1 MDIEKI
7 SKYLLYGLFGVSA
20 LIFICFFIFGFGNEY
35 EADPTKNNPA
45 LTDVVIVWSLILAVV
60 AFVGMIV
67 AYIMY
72 IRQHGVEK
80 SLFYTWGLPIVT
92 LIIGAVIGFANRHD
106 TLLINGHQ
114 WNTPEDSP
122 EPFKH
127 AGEIIISDASIISV
141 IILAIIAIAAII
153 WSLVKRK

>member
-20 LIFICFFIFGFGNEY
+20 LIFVLFFIIGFGNEY

-45 LTDVVIVWSLILAVV
+45 LTDVVIVWSLILSVV

-80 SLFYTWGLPIVT
+80 SLFYTWGLPIVE
-92 LIIGAVIGFANRHD
+92 H
-106 TLLINGHQ
+106 
-114 WNTPEDSP
+114 P
-122 EPFKH
+122 
-127 AGEIIISDASIISV
+127 
-141 IILAIIAIAAII
+141 
-153 WSLVKRK
+153 

>member
-1 MDIEKI
+1 MNIEKI

-20 LIFICFFIFGFGNEY
+20 LIFVLFFIIGFGNQY
-35 EADPTKNNPA
+35 DADPTKNAPA
-45 LTDVVIVWSLILAVV
+45 LTDVVIVWSIILSVV

-72 IRQHGVEK
+72 IKQHGLEK

-92 LIIGAVIGFANRHD
+92 LIIGAIIGFSNRQD

-127 AGEIIISDASIISV
+127 AGEIIISDASIISI
-141 IILAIIAIAAII
+141 IILAVLAIAAII

>member
-20 LIFICFFIFGFGNEY
+20 LIFVLFFIIGFGNEY

-72 IRQHGVEK
+72 IKQHGLEK

-92 LIIGAVIGFANRHD
+92 LIIGVVVGFANRHD

-127 AGEIIISDASIISV
+127 AGEIVISDASIISV
-141 IILAIIAIAAII
+141 IILSVIAIAAII

>member
-20 LIFICFFIFGFGNEY
+20 LIFVLFFIIGFNNEY

-72 IRQHGVEK
+72 IKQHGLEK

-92 LIIGAVIGFANRHD
+92 LIIGVVVGFANRHD

-127 AGEIIISDASIISV
+127 AGEIVISDASIISV
-141 IILAIIAIAAII
+141 IILSVIAIAAII

>member
-20 LIFICFFIFGFGNEY
+20 LIFVLFFIIGFGNEY
-35 EADPTKNNPA
+35 EADPTKNAPA
-45 LTDVVIVWSLILAVV
+45 LTDVVIVWSLILSVV

-80 SLFYTWGLPIVT
+80 SLFYTWGLPIVS
-92 LIIGAVIGFANRHD
+92 LVIGAIIGFANRQD
-106 TLLINGHQ
+106 TLIINGKQ

-122 EPFKH
+122 EPFMH
-127 AGEIIISDASIISV
+127 SGEIVISDASIISV
-141 IILAIIAIAAII
+141 IILSVIAIAAIV

>member
-20 LIFICFFIFGFGNEY
+20 LIFVLFFIIGFGNEY

-92 LIIGAVIGFANRHD
+92 LIIGAVIGFTNRHD

>member
-1 MDIEKI
+1 M
-7 SKYLLYGLFGVSA
+7 
-20 LIFICFFIFGFGNEY
+20 
-35 EADPTKNNPA
+35 TWA